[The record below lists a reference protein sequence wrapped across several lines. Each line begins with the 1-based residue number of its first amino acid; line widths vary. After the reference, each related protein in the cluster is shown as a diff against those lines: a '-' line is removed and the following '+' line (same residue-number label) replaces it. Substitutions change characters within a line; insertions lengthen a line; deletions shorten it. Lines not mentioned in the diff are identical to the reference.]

1 MEGLR
6 HRGLNGNSCRK
17 GDDMEKMK
25 VRYNQNA
32 IDEIS
37 RLIQQLNL
45 NTVCKEAN
53 CPNMG
58 ECYRRR
64 TATFM
69 IMGSRCTRNCRFC
82 NVTCGPAETLDPEEP
97 MHIAQA
103 AGRLGLKHI
112 VITSV
117 TRDDL
122 PDGGAGHF
130 AEVVRTVREKNPDI
144 TIEVLIPDFKGSR
157 ESLDKVIAA
166 KPEVINHNMETIQ
179 RLYEDVRPQADYQR
193 SLEVLSYVKSKAPE
207 ILTKT
212 GIMAGLG
219 ETEAEVFQLMDDV
232 RAAGCNILTI
242 GQYLQPSPEH
252 IAVKECVSEQQF
264 ESYKKVGDEKG
275 FSFVASGA
283 LVRSSYRAEEA
294 LSHEK

>member
-1 MEGLR
+1 
-6 HRGLNGNSCRK
+6 
-17 GDDMEKMK
+17 MEKVK

-32 IDEIS
+32 IDKIS
-37 RLIQQLNL
+37 KLMEQLNL

-69 IMGSRCTRNCRFC
+69 IMGNLCSRNCRFC
-82 NVTCGPAETLDPEEP
+82 NVACGLPETLDQKEP
-97 MHIAQA
+97 MHIAEA
-103 AGRLGLKHI
+103 VDRLGLKHV

-130 AEVVRTVREKNPDI
+130 TEVVRTVREKNPGI
-144 TIEVLIPDFKGSR
+144 TIEVLIPDFKGNT
-157 ESLDKVIAA
+157 ESLDKVISA
-166 KPEVINHNMETIQ
+166 KPEVINHNMETIR
-179 RLYEDVRPQADYQR
+179 RLYGEVRPQADYQR
-193 SLEVLSYVKSKAPE
+193 SLEVLSYVKSKAPD

-219 ETEAEVFQLMDDV
+219 ETEGEVFRLMDDV
-232 RAAGCNILTI
+232 RAAECNILTI

-252 IAVKECVSEQQF
+252 IAVKEHVSKEQF
-264 ESYKKVGDEKG
+264 EAYKKAGMEKG
-275 FSFVASGA
+275 FSFVASGVF
-283 LVRSSYRAEEA
+283 VRSSYRAEEA
-294 LSHEK
+294 LDHEK

>member
-1 MEGLR
+1 
-6 HRGLNGNSCRK
+6 
-17 GDDMEKMK
+17 MEKMK

-37 RLIQQLNL
+37 MLMQQLNL

-69 IMGSRCTRNCRFC
+69 IMGSRCSRNCRFC
-82 NVTCGPAETLDPEEP
+82 NVTCGQPERLDPKEP
-97 MHIAQA
+97 IHIAEA
-103 AGRLGLKHI
+103 AGRLGLKHV

-130 AEVVRTVREKNPDI
+130 AEVVRTVRETNPDI
-144 TIEVLIPDFKGSR
+144 TIEVLIPDFKGSQK
-157 ESLDKVIAA
+157 SLDKVIDA
-166 KPEVINHNMETIQ
+166 KPEVINHNMETIR
-179 RLYEDVRPQADYQR
+179 RLYEEVRPQADYQR
-193 SLEVLSYVKSKAPE
+193 SLDVLSYVKSKAPE

-219 ETEAEVFQLMDDV
+219 ETVEEVFQLMDDV

-242 GQYLQPSPEH
+242 GQYLQPSPAH
-252 IAVKECVSEQQF
+252 IAVRQYVSEQQF
-264 ESYKKVGDEKG
+264 EAYKKAGMDKG
-275 FSFVASGA
+275 FSFIASGA

-294 LSHEK
+294 LGYEK

>member
-1 MEGLR
+1 
-6 HRGLNGNSCRK
+6 
-17 GDDMEKMK
+17 MEKMK

-37 RLIQQLNL
+37 MLMQQLNL

-69 IMGSRCTRNCRFC
+69 IMGSRCSRNCQFC
-82 NVTCGPAETLDPEEP
+82 NVTCGQPERLDPKEP
-97 MHIAQA
+97 IHIAEA
-103 AGRLGLKHI
+103 AGRLGLKHV

-130 AEVVRTVREKNPDI
+130 AEVVRTVREANPDI
-144 TIEVLIPDFKGSR
+144 TIEVLIPDFKGSQK
-157 ESLDKVIAA
+157 SLDKVIEA
-166 KPEVINHNMETIQ
+166 KPEVINHNMETIR
-179 RLYEDVRPQADYQR
+179 RLYEEVRPQADYQR
-193 SLEVLSYVKSKAPE
+193 SLNVLSYVKSKAPE

-219 ETEAEVFQLMDDV
+219 EAEEEVFQLMDDV

-242 GQYLQPSPEH
+242 GQYLQPSPAH
-252 IAVKECVSEQQF
+252 IAVKQYVSDQQF
-264 ESYKKVGDEKG
+264 EAYKKAGMDKG
-275 FSFVASGA
+275 FSFIASGA

-294 LSHEK
+294 LGYEK

>member
-1 MEGLR
+1 
-6 HRGLNGNSCRK
+6 
-17 GDDMEKMK
+17 MEKIK
-25 VRYNQNA
+25 VRYNQET
-32 IDEIS
+32 IDQIS
-37 RLIQQLNL
+37 LLMEQLGL

-58 ECYRRR
+58 ECYKRR

-69 IMGSRCTRNCRFC
+69 IMGSQCSRNCRFC
-82 NVTCGPAETLDPEEP
+82 NVVHGTPEAIDKKEP
-97 MHIAQA
+97 EHVAKA
-103 AGRLGLKHI
+103 VSELGLKHV

-122 PDGGAGHF
+122 EDGGAFHF
-130 AEVVRTVREKNPDI
+130 ADTIRAVRAANPGV
-144 TIEVLIPDFKGSR
+144 TIEVLIPDFGGSR

-166 KPEVINHNMETIQ
+166 EPEVINHNMETIG
-179 RLYEDVRPQADYQR
+179 RLYEEVRPQADYRR
-193 SLEVLSYVKSKAPE
+193 SLDVLAYVKSKAPH

-219 ETEAEVFQLMDDV
+219 EEEGEVWQLMDDV
-232 RAAGCNILTI
+232 RATGCDIFTI
-242 GQYLQPSPEH
+242 GQYLQPSPQHVPLKEH
-252 IAVKECVSEQQF
+252 ISKEQF
-264 ESYKKVGDEKG
+264 EAYKKAGEEKG

-294 LSHEK
+294 VNVER

>member
-1 MEGLR
+1 
-6 HRGLNGNSCRK
+6 
-17 GDDMEKMK
+17 MEKMK

-32 IDEIS
+32 IDTIS
-37 RLIQQLNL
+37 GIMQQLNL

-82 NVTCGPAETLDPEEP
+82 NVTCGVPQPLDNREPEHVAE
-97 MHIAQA
+97 A
-103 AGRLGLKHI
+103 AGRLNLKHV

-122 PDGGAGHF
+122 PDGGSDHF
-130 AEVVRTVREKNPDI
+130 ARTIRKVREKNPGI
-144 TIEVLIPDFKGSR
+144 TIEVLIPDFQGSR
-157 ESLDKVIAA
+157 ESLDKVIEA
-166 KPEVINHNMETIQ
+166 KPEVINHNMETIR
-179 RLYEDVRPQADYQR
+179 RLYGEVRPQADYQR
-193 SLEVLSYVKSKAPE
+193 SLEVLSYVKSKAPD

-219 ETEAEVFQLMDDV
+219 EKEEEVVCLMEDV
-232 RAAGCNILTI
+232 RAAGCNIFTI
-242 GQYLQPSPEH
+242 GQYMQPSPEH
-252 IAVKECVSEQQF
+252 VDVKEFVSKEQF
-264 ESYKKVGDEKG
+264 NIYKKIGREKG
-275 FSFVASGA
+275 FSFVASGP

-294 LSHEK
+294 LGYEK

>member
-1 MEGLR
+1 
-6 HRGLNGNSCRK
+6 
-17 GDDMEKMK
+17 MEKMK

-37 RLIQQLNL
+37 MLMQQLNL

-69 IMGSRCTRNCRFC
+69 IMGSRCSRNCRFC
-82 NVTCGPAETLDPEEP
+82 NVTCGQPERLDPKEP
-97 MHIAQA
+97 IHVAEA
-103 AGRLGLKHI
+103 AGRLGLKHV

-130 AEVVRTVREKNPDI
+130 AEVVRTVRETNPGI
-144 TIEVLIPDFKGSR
+144 TIEVLIPDFKGSQK
-157 ESLDKVIAA
+157 SLDKVIEA
-166 KPEVINHNMETIQ
+166 KPEVINHNMETIR
-179 RLYEDVRPQADYQR
+179 RLYEEVRPQADYQR
-193 SLEVLSYVKSKAPE
+193 SLDVLSYVKSKAPE

-219 ETEAEVFQLMDDV
+219 ETEEEVFQLMDDV

-242 GQYLQPSPEH
+242 GQYLQPSPAH
-252 IAVKECVSEQQF
+252 IAVRQYVSEQQF
-264 ESYKKVGDEKG
+264 EAYKKAGMDKG
-275 FSFVASGA
+275 FSFIASGA

-294 LSHEK
+294 LGYEK